1 MHAWR
6 TAIADNS
13 EGAGEL
19 ASGSLVRWVAG
30 ASRANRGQ
38 IAGVSRSDD
47 DNKNDNN
54 DNPNSNTPRSYM
66 RAWHQTHISQILDTR
81 PLRLWSYP
89 L

>member
-1 MHAWR
+1 MHTRR
-6 TAIADNS
+6 TAIVDNS

-19 ASGSLVRWVAG
+19 AGGSRVGWVAG

-54 DNPNSNTPRSYM
+54 DNPHLKTVRSYM
-66 RAWHQTHISQILDTR
+66 RAWHQTHISQIFDTR
-81 PLRLWSYP
+81 PLRLCSYP